1 MRASATSTRVNR
13 GFAFVDL
20 CGFTDFVDTHGDAA
34 GVAELGR
41 LRSSVREVA
50 PLCGV
55 RVDKW
60 LGDGAMLVGVDSGIL
75 TATAPVATEVA
86 GFAEPV
92 PVVALS
98 VRSGRSWLRRT
109 G

>member
-1 MRASATSTRVNR
+1 M
-13 GFAFVDL
+13 
-20 CGFTDFVDTHGDAA
+20 AA
-34 GVAELGR
+34 GDVLILEGDDYLGR
-41 LRSSVREVA
+41 AVNLAAR
-50 PLCGV
+50 LCDLAGPHEILAASGT
-55 RVDKW
+55 VDVPAW
-60 LGDGAMLVGVDSGIL
+60 V